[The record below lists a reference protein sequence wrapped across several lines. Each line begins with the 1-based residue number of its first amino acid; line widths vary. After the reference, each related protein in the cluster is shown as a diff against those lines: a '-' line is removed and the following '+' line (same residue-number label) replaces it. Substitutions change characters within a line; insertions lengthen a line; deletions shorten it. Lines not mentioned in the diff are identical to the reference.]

1 MHKPAKHQHP
11 VTASTSVGSTPPSP
25 ETPTAPAAEAAP
37 VSEVGAPPALTAAE
51 LETLK
56 TEAAKHW
63 DSYLRVTAD
72 FDNFRKRAARERQEA
87 IAYANQDL
95 LQKLL
100 PVLDTFEAA
109 ATAAGQAQ
117 SDDAKAIQAGVLMIH
132 QQLKNVLAQVGLEE
146 INALGTAFDPTVHEA
161 ISQMES
167 PDQPEGNVLHQ
178 TRRGYR
184 LNGRLLRPASVVVAK
199 SPTPTA

>member
-1 MHKPAKHQHP
+1 LGALK
-11 VTASTSVGSTPPSP
+11 
-25 ETPTAPAAEAAP
+25 AEAAQ
-37 VSEVGAPPALTAAE
+37 AAE
-51 LETLK
+51 
-56 TEAAKHW
+56 HW
-63 DSYLRVTAD
+63 DRFLRVTAD
-72 FDNFRKRAARERQEA
+72 FDNYRKRAARERQEG

-109 ATAAGQAQ
+109 GTAAANAQ
-117 SDDAKAIQAGVLMIH
+117 SEDAKAIQSGVNMIL
-132 QQLKNVLAQVGLEE
+132 QQFKGALSQAGLEE
-146 INALGTAFDPTVHEA
+146 INALGTPFDPTVHEA

-167 PDQPEGNVLHQ
+167 ADVPEGLVLHQ

-199 SPTPTA
+199 APAAATA